1 MMENMPMQSNFTI
14 PVFLII
20 LPLVICLIY
29 KSIWWELNKKNKLY
43 AFTSIGILILALAP
57 LNVLFPNN
65 PMSLHMLGHI
75 ILLLIFPPVFLS
87 SLSEKTVINIMNIG
101 FLKKA
106 ITFLSNPI
114 IAYSIGMVVM
124 WLANIPMLFTNVA
137 HGHQHHMQHTF
148 YFLSLPL
155 DYGLMIVLQLIAGLI
170 FSFPVYAPVERLRI
184 MPLQRIIYLFVSCLG
199 CTVLGIFISLS
210 PSHMYTMSM
219 NTTDL
224 KSMVDLQISG
234 LLMWVPCCPIYISKC
249 LLILF
254 SFLKEQQLSECIN

>member
-1 MMENMPMQSNFTI
+1 MMENISMQSNFTM
-14 PVFLII
+14 PVFLVI

-29 KSIWWELNKKNKLY
+29 KSIWSALNKKNKLH
-43 AFTSIGILILALAP
+43 AFISIGILILALAP
-57 LNVLFPNN
+57 LNALFSNN

-87 SLSEKTVINIMNIG
+87 SLSEKTVTKIMHIG
-101 FLKKA
+101 LFKKV
-106 ITFLSNPI
+106 IVFLSNPI

-124 WLANIPMLFTNVA
+124 WVANIPMLFTSNA
-137 HGHQHHMQHTF
+137 HGHQHHMQYTF
-148 YFLSLPL
+148 YFLSLPM

-170 FSFPVYAPVERLRI
+170 FSFPVYAPVEELRI

-219 NTTDL
+219 NTSHL
-224 KSMVDLQISG
+224 NSMVDLQISG
-234 LLMWVPCCPIYISKC
+234 LLMWVPCCLIYISKC

-254 SFLKEQQLSECIN
+254 SFLKEQQLSESY